1 VQWRKRFQDPFV
13 TERVFCLYY
22 FQYLFFFN
30 TYAMRLLT
38 AILFL
43 SANVLLA
50 QSPKSYYLTAD
61 RVFDGE
67 AMHEGWAVVVEA
79 DKIVSVGPK
88 DKVKEPA
95 GAIKINY
102 SNSTLLPGL
111 IEGHSHLLLY
121 PYNIT
126 DWDTQVL
133 KETDAYRTARATVHA
148 KNTLMAGF
156 TTARDLGTEGAG
168 YSDVALK
175 RAINEGVIPGP
186 RLMVAGRA
194 IVSTGSYGPKGYDH
208 DQEIMLGAEAA
219 DGNDLVRVVRDQIGK
234 GADFIKIY
242 ADYRWGLQGEDQ
254 PSFTLDEL
262 KLINEVTRSSGRVMV
277 CHAKSK
283 EAIKRA
289 VMAGA
294 ETIEHGDFIDVEIGK
309 LMKEH
314 NVTYIP
320 TIAAVDM
327 ISQYRGWKKGIT
339 PEPANVTNKK
349 KSFKEAIASGVTIGM
364 GGDVGVFPHGENA
377 LEMELMVEYGMKAMD
392 VLKAATSV
400 NARAFHLDNQ
410 VGFLK
415 EGLKADLLVVT
426 GDPSKSISD
435 LRKVKFVMKDGIVY
449 KNEK

>member
-1 VQWRKRFQDPFV
+1 MKR
-13 TERVFCLYY
+13 Y
-22 FQYLFFFN
+22 FLLF
-30 TYAMRLLT
+30 ASALLSL
-38 AILFL
+38 ILE
-43 SANVLLA
+43 A
-50 QSPKSYYLTAD
+50 QTPAKYYLTAD

-67 AMHEGWAVVVEA
+67 IMHEGWAVIVEG
-79 DKIVSVGPK
+79 DKIISAGPK

-95 GAIKINY
+95 GATKINFP
-102 SNSTLLPGL
+102 NSTLTPGL

-133 KETDAYRTARATVHA
+133 KETDSYRTARATVHA

-175 RAINEGVIPGP
+175 RAINEGIIPGP
-186 RLMVAGRA
+186 RLLVAGRA
-194 IVSTGSYGPKGYDH
+194 IVSTGSYGPKGYDL
-208 DQEIMLGAEAA
+208 DQEIMLGAEPA

-242 ADYRWGLQGEDQ
+242 ADYRWGINGEDQ

-262 KLINEVTRSSGRVMV
+262 KLINEVTRSSGRIMV

-283 EAIKRA
+283 EAIRRA
-289 VMAGA
+289 VLAGA
-294 ETIEHGDFIDVEIGK
+294 ETIEHGDFIDMEIGK

-314 NVTYIP
+314 NITYFP
-320 TIAAVDM
+320 TVSAVDV
-327 ISQYRGWKKGIT
+327 ISQYRGWKKGVT

-349 KSFKEAIASGVTIGM
+349 KSFKEALASGVTIGM
-364 GGDVGVFPHGENA
+364 GGDVGVYPHGENV
-377 LEMELMVEYGMKAMD
+377 LEMELMVEYGMKTFD

-400 NARAFHLDNQ
+400 NARALHMDSQ
-410 VGFLK
+410 VGFVK
-415 EGLKADLLVVT
+415 EGLKADLVIVT
-426 GDPSKSISD
+426 GDPSKNISD
-435 LRKVKFVMKDGIVY
+435 LRKVKFVMKDGVVY
-449 KNEK
+449 RNEK

>member
-1 VQWRKRFQDPFV
+1 M
-13 TERVFCLYY
+13 L
-22 FQYLFFFN
+22 
-30 TYAMRLLT
+30 
-38 AILFL
+38 L
-43 SANVLLA
+43 SANLLFA
-50 QSPKSYYLTAD
+50 QTPKSYYLTTD
-61 RVFDGE
+61 RIFDGE
-67 AMHEGWAVVVEA
+67 VMHTGWAVVVEA
-79 DKIVSVGPK
+79 DKIISIGPK
-88 DKVKEPA
+88 EKIKEPV
-95 GAIKINY
+95 GSIKINY
-102 SNSTLLPGL
+102 PNSTLLPGL

-175 RAINEGVIPGP
+175 RAINEGIIPGP

-242 ADYRWGLQGEDQ
+242 ADYRWGLNGEDQ
-254 PSFTLDEL
+254 PSFTLEEL

-283 EAIKRA
+283 EAIRRA

-294 ETIEHGDFIDVEIGK
+294 ETIEHGDFIDVETGK

-314 NVTYIP
+314 NVTFIP
-320 TIAAVDM
+320 TLAAVDM
-327 ISQYRGWKKGIT
+327 ITQYRGWKKGVS
-339 PEPANVTNKK
+339 PDPANVVNKK
-349 KSFKEAIASGVTIGM
+349 KSFKAAMESGVAIGM

-377 LEMELMVEYGMKAMD
+377 LEMELMVEYGMKPME
-392 VLKAATSV
+392 VLKAATTI
-400 NARAFHLDNQ
+400 NAKAFHLDQQ
-410 VGFLK
+410 VGAIK
-415 EGLKADLLVVT
+415 EGLKADLLIVS
-426 GDPSKSISD
+426 GDPSNVISD
-435 LRKVKFVMKDGIVY
+435 LRKVKWVMKDGVVVR
-449 KNEK
+449 NEK

>member
-1 VQWRKRFQDPFV
+1 MKR
-13 TERVFCLYY
+13 
-22 FQYLFFFN
+22 
-30 TYAMRLLT
+30 
-38 AILFL
+38 ILFTL
-43 SANVLLA
+43 LLLA
-50 QSPKSYYLTAD
+50 TAASAQQKEIYITAN

-67 AMHEGWAVVVEA
+67 VMHENWAVLVRGNT
-79 DKIVSVGPK
+79 IVAIGPK
-88 DKVKEPA
+88 DQIKIPT
-95 GAIKINY
+95 GAIAINKP
-102 SNSTLLPGL
+102 NSTLLPGL

-133 KETDAYRTARATVHA
+133 KETDSYRTIRATVHA

-175 RAINEGVIPGP
+175 RAILEGVIPGP
-186 RLMVAGRA
+186 RLLVAGRA

-208 DQEIMLGAEAA
+208 DMEIMLGAEAA
-219 DGNDLVRVVRDQIGK
+219 DGNDLIRVVRDQIGK

-242 ADYRWGLQGEDQ
+242 ADYRWGLNGEDK

-262 KLINEVTRSSGRVMV
+262 KLINEVTRSSGRGMV

-283 EAIKRA
+283 EAITRA
-289 VMAGA
+289 VLAGA
-294 ETIEHGDFIDVEIGK
+294 ETIEHGDFIDLETAK

-327 ISQYRGWKKGIT
+327 ISQYRGWVKGKGIE
-339 PEPANVTNKK
+339 PERVTIKK
-349 KSFKEAIASGVTIGM
+349 KSFKEAIESGVAIGM
-364 GGDVGVFPHGENA
+364 GGDVGVFPHGENV
-377 LEMELMVEYGMKAMD
+377 LEMELMVEYGMKPIE

-400 NARAFHLDNQ
+400 NAKAFHLDKQ
-410 VGFLK
+410 VGFIKPRL
-415 EGLKADLLVVT
+415 LADLVIIT
-426 GDPSKSISD
+426 GDPSQSIAN
-435 LRKVKFVMKDGIVY
+435 LRKVMWVMKDGVVY
-449 KNEK
+449 RDEK

>member
-1 VQWRKRFQDPFV
+1 MNKFISLLLLWSIVQIGY
-13 TERVFCLYY
+13 T
-22 FQYLFFFN
+22 
-30 TYAMRLLT
+30 
-38 AILFL
+38 
-43 SANVLLA
+43 
-50 QSPKSYYLTAD
+50 QSKNSYYLTAD

-67 AMHEGWAVVVEA
+67 TMHEGWAVIVEN
-79 DKIVSVGPK
+79 DKIIAAGPK

-95 GAIKINY
+95 GSIKINFP
-102 SNSTLLPGL
+102 NSTLTPGL

-133 KETDAYRTARATVHA
+133 KETDSYRTARATVHA

-175 RAINEGVIPGP
+175 RAINEGIIPGP

-194 IVSTGSYGPKGYDH
+194 IVSTGSYGPKGYDS

-219 DGNDLVRVVRDQIGK
+219 DGNDLIRVVRDQIGK

-242 ADYRWGLQGEDQ
+242 ADYRWGVNGEDQ

-289 VMAGA
+289 VLAGA

-320 TIAAVDM
+320 TVSAVDV
-327 ISQYRGWKKGIT
+327 ISQYRGWKKGVT
-339 PEPANVTNKK
+339 PEPANVTQKK
-349 KSFKEAIASGVTIGM
+349 KSFKDALASGVTIGM
-364 GGDVGVFPHGENA
+364 GGDVGVYPHGENV
-377 LEMELMVEYGMKAMD
+377 LEMELMVEYGMKTID
-392 VLKAATSV
+392 VLKAATSI

-410 VGFLK
+410 VGSIK
-415 EGLKADLLVVT
+415 EGLKADLVIVT
-426 GDPSKSISD
+426 GDPSKNISD
-435 LRKVKFVMKDGIVY
+435 LRKVKFVMKDGVVY
-449 KNEK
+449 RNEK

>member
-1 VQWRKRFQDPFV
+1 MKILTSF
-13 TERVFCLYY
+13 
-22 FQYLFFFN
+22 
-30 TYAMRLLT
+30 LL
-38 AILFL
+38 L
-43 SANVLLA
+43 SANLLFA
-50 QSPKSYYLTAD
+50 QTPKSYYLTAD
-61 RVFDGE
+61 RIFDGE
-67 AMHEGWAVVVEA
+67 VTHTGWAVVVEA
-79 DKIVSVGPK
+79 DKIVSIGPK
-88 DKVKEPA
+88 EKIKEWA
-95 GAIKINY
+95 GSIKINY
-102 SNSTLLPGL
+102 PNSTLLPGL

-175 RAINEGVIPGP
+175 RAINEGIIPGP
-186 RLMVAGRA
+186 RLIVAGRA

-208 DQEIMLGAEAA
+208 DQEIMLGAEPA

-242 ADYRWGLQGEDQ
+242 ADYRWGLNGEDQ
-254 PSFTLDEL
+254 PSFTLEEL

-283 EAIKRA
+283 EAIRRA

-294 ETIEHGDFIDVEIGK
+294 ETIEHGDFIDVETGK

-314 NVTYIP
+314 NVTFIP
-320 TIAAVDM
+320 TLAAVDM
-327 ISQYRGWKKGIT
+327 ITQYRGWKKGVA
-339 PEPANVTNKK
+339 PDPANIVNKK
-349 KSFKEAIASGVTIGM
+349 KSFKAAMESGVAIGM

-377 LEMELMVEYGMKAMD
+377 LEMELMVEYGMKPME
-392 VLKAATSV
+392 VLKAATTI
-400 NARAFHLDNQ
+400 NAKAFHLDQQ
-410 VGFLK
+410 VGAIK
-415 EGLKADLLVVT
+415 EGLKADLLIVS
-426 GDPSKSISD
+426 GDPSNVISD
-435 LRKVKFVMKDGIVY
+435 LRKVKWVMKDGVVVR
-449 KNEK
+449 NEK